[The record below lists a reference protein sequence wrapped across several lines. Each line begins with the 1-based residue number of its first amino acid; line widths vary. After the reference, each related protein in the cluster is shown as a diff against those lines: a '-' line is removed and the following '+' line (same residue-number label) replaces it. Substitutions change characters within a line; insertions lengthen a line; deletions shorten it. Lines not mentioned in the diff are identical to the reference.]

1 MSISATNA
9 QASKVAW
16 YRNSSYGR
24 LKRNLNLDAANDA
37 LATFLVCEK
46 VMGLPLFTMIP
57 VEDYTFRFVSQRA
70 LRIDSDRKFK
80 VATRHPRP
88 DLLPPLEPVAVPLS
102 CYLVVIV
109 FGTVTASVVYYL
121 MV

>member
-1 MSISATNA
+1 M
-9 QASKVAW
+9 
-16 YRNSSYGR
+16 
-24 LKRNLNLDAANDA
+24 KRNLNLDAANDA